1 MNIKINNLILQNF
14 KGIRSLEINADGN
27 NLNIYGDNATGKTTV
42 FDAFMWLLFNKDSLG
57 RSDFGIK
64 TQDADGNTLHNLEH
78 SVECELSVD
87 DAILNL
93 KKVYTEKWTKKRG
106 SAEAEFTGHETKYY
120 INEVPSSKAEYTAK
134 ISSIIDEELFKTI
147 TNPLYFNEHLK
158 WQERRAILLNICGNI
173 SDEAILASSSE
184 FSPLVDDL
192 KGRTIQEYQKIIS
205 NKQKGINDELKTL
218 PQRIAEARLAIPDTS
233 STYTIADKE
242 AVEKKIAELNDEII
256 AIRNGSGSA
265 GIESDLRALRTE
277 KAQLEN
283 KKCDVFDLDAKRTDY
298 KARLAGL
305 NFEITDAERNIN
317 RYYNLA
323 KECEEN
329 AEKLRKEW
337 AEVNG
342 KQYDGSEI
350 CPTCGQPLPAEQI
363 ESAKAKF
370 NTARATKLEEITAKG
385 KAVNADKEKY
395 IAEHD
400 KWAKKLS
407 ELLLTKEDIENAF
420 SKTEALIAEKM
431 SKFAESKKTALAM
444 IDSRIAE
451 AEKTAQNSL
460 EGIKSKIYTIQEQI
474 DTEKAK
480 LDEINTVLFNGAMA
494 EKQLNRIAE
503 LEADEK
509 RLAME
514 YGELEKTSFLIDEF
528 LKFKITLLSDKI
540 NGLFR
545 FAKFKLFDV
554 QINGGLAEC
563 CEVTYDG
570 VPYSDLNNASRIN
583 IGLDIINTLCNV
595 HDKRAP
601 IIVDNAESV
610 VALAETYSQKICL
623 YVSGQDKS
631 LRIEKVN

>member
-277 KAQLEN
+277 KSQLEN
-283 KKCDVFDLDAKRTDY
+283 KKCDVCKLDAKRTDC
-298 KARLAGL
+298 KARLARF

-337 AEVNG
+337 GEVNG

-370 NTARATKLEEITAKG
+370 NTARAAKLEEITAKG
-385 KAVNADKEKY
+385 KALNADKENFV
-395 IAEHD
+395 AEHD
-400 KWAKKLS
+400 KWAKKLT
-407 ELLLTKEDIENAF
+407 ELQLTANDVDIEIARI
-420 SKTEALIAEKM
+420 EMQMAEKI
-431 SKFAESKKTALAM
+431 SKFAEEKKTALEV

-451 AEKTAQNSL
+451 LEKTAQNSL
-460 EGIKSKIYTIQEQI
+460 EATKSSIYTIQEKI

-480 LDEINTVLFNGAMA
+480 LNEINEALFKGTMA

-509 RLAME
+509 RLARE

-554 QINGGLAEC
+554 QINGGVAEC
-563 CEVTYDG
+563 CETTYKG
-570 VPYSDLNNASRIN
+570 VPYSDLNNAARIAVGIDVIETLSN
-583 IGLDIINTLCNV
+583 YYDKHATIIT
-595 HDKRAP
+595 
-601 IIVDNAESV
+601 DNAESINDIPKTV
-610 VALAETYSQKICL
+610 SQQINL
-623 YVSGQDKS
+623 YVSHDKA
-631 LRIEKVN
+631 LRVEKVV

>member
-1 MNIKINNLILQNF
+1 MNIKIEKLILQNF
-14 KGIRSLEINADGN
+14 KGIRSLEINAEGK

-57 RSDFGIK
+57 RTDFGIK
-64 TQDADGNTLHNLEH
+64 TQDSDGNTIHNLEH
-78 SVECELSVD
+78 SVECVLNID
-87 DAILNL
+87 DAILTL
-93 KKVYTEKWTKKRG
+93 KKVYAEKWTKKRG

-120 INEVPSSKAEYTAK
+120 INEVPSSKGDYTAK
-134 ISSIIDEELFKTI
+134 IASIIDEELFKTI

-173 SDEAILASSSE
+173 SDEDILASSSE
-184 FSPLVDDL
+184 FSPLLDEL

-205 NKQKGINDELKTL
+205 NKQKGINDDLKTL
-218 PQRIAEARLAIPDTS
+218 PQRIAEARLAIPETTA
-233 STYTIADKE
+233 TYTIDDKE
-242 AVEKKIAELNDEII
+242 AIEKKIEELNDEII

-265 GIESDLRALRTE
+265 GIESDLRALRLE

-283 KKCDVFDLDAKRTDY
+283 KKCDVSELESKRSE
-298 KARLAGL
+298 ARLA
-305 NFEITDAERNIN
+305 NPKPEMIVVERNIQY
-317 RYYNLA
+317 YYNLA

-350 CPTCGQPLPAEQI
+350 CPTCGQTLPAEQI
-363 ESAKAKF
+363 ETAKAKF

-385 KAVNADKEKY
+385 KALNADKEKF
-395 IAEHD
+395 IAQHD
-400 KWAKKLS
+400 KWAENLN
-407 ELLLTKEDIENAF
+407 ELRIKANDVDIEIARI
-420 SKTEALIAEKM
+420 EMQMAEKI
-431 SKFAESKKTALAM
+431 SKFAEEKKTALEV

-451 AEKTAQNSL
+451 LEKTAQNSL
-460 EGIKSKIYTIQEQI
+460 ETIKSKIDVIQEQI
-474 DTEKAK
+474 NEGRAK
-480 LDEINTVLFNGAMA
+480 LTEIDEAMFKVAMA

-509 RLAME
+509 RLARE

-540 NGLFR
+540 NGLFK
-545 FAKFKLFDV
+545 FAKFKLFDM
-554 QINGGLAEC
+554 QINGGMAEC
-563 CEVTYDG
+563 CEVTYNG

-583 IGLDIINTLCNV
+583 IGLDIINTLCKV
-595 HDKRAP
+595 HDKTAP

-610 VALAETYSQKICL
+610 VALEETDSQKICL
-623 YVSGQDKS
+623 YVSGSDAF